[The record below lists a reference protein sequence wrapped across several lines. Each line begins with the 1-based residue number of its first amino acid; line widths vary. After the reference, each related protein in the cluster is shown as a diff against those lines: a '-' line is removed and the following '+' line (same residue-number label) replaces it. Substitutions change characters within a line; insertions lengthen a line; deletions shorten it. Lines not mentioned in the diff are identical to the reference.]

1 METDSVTGSV
11 ASLNITKTE
20 LTEEKTRQNIMD
32 RGYAW
37 VIMIAVF
44 AMFFFSALLSSTST
58 LIYQELI
65 VRFELSAAIASW
77 ILSLPNGIMFLGSP
91 LVALLYQKLSHRVV
105 AMTGVILITLGL
117 LLEGFAT
124 GLWMLYAGSV
134 SIGVGACMLYMSS
147 FIILPMYFS
156 RKRSM
161 AMSFV
166 LCGYDIGSMFYPP
179 LVTQGF
185 CTIGYTQTMIC
196 LACCV
201 LQIVVTS
208 ALYRPQPVD
217 DKSVDTDN
225 EPKPKC
231 ISLLKIFGVNLLGRP
246 ILLLFMVLIASV
258 HCAFLGFPLFVLG
271 LAIEVADMTP
281 NEIALAL
288 SIGAFCGFLKLPFG
302 ICLDL
307 LRLKLYRTYIFCS
320 GNIVFA
326 LFAIAMALMSNSVS
340 FTIFY
345 TLHAV
350 VVSCTYSQYI
360 TVLGDMVTIKELQ
373 NAIVL
378 TRTVSGISLLIV
390 PPAIGRI
397 KDIWD
402 SFQYGIILMSLLHI
416 GVVIVFVLV
425 YFCWNK
431 KNRKT
436 ENPNGEH
443 S

>member
-1 METDSVTGSV
+1 MGSV
-11 ASLNITKTE
+11 ASLNITITE
-20 LTEEKTRQNIMD
+20 PTEEKTRPKFMD

-44 AMFFFSALLSSTST
+44 AMFLFSALFSSIST
-58 LIYQELI
+58 LIYQQFL
-65 VRFELSAAIASW
+65 VRFDLSAATASW
-77 ILSLPNGIMFLGSP
+77 ILSLPSSIRFLASP
-91 LVALLYQKLSHRVV
+91 LIALLYQKLSYRVV
-105 AMTGVILITLGL
+105 AMTGVILQTLGL
-117 LLEGFAT
+117 LLYGFAT

-134 SIGVGACMLYMSS
+134 SIGVGGCMLMMSS
-147 FIILPMYFS
+147 FIIVPMYFS

-166 LCGYDIGSMFYPP
+166 LCGHDTGAMFYPQ

-185 CTIGYTQTMIC
+185 STIGYTQTMIF
-196 LACCV
+196 LAGGV
-201 LQIVVTS
+201 LQIMVTS

-217 DKSVDTDN
+217 DKPVDTDN
-225 EPKPKC
+225 EPKPKL
-231 ISLLKIFGVNLLGRP
+231 INLLKIFGVNLLGRP
-246 ILLLFMVLIASV
+246 ILLLFMMFIASI
-258 HCAFLGFPLFVLG
+258 HCLIIGVALFLSG

-302 ICLDL
+302 MCLDL
-307 LRLKLYRTYIFCS
+307 PRLKLYRTYIFCS
-320 GNIVFA
+320 GNIVFT
-326 LFAIAMALMSNSVS
+326 LFAIAMAITSNSVS
-340 FTIFY
+340 FTVFY
-345 TLHAV
+345 TLYLAV
-350 VVSCTYSQYI
+350 LSCTYSQYI

-373 NAIVL
+373 NAIAL

-416 GVVIVFVLV
+416 VIVIVFVLV

-431 KNRKT
+431 KNSKA
-436 ENPNGEH
+436 EKVNGEH
-443 S
+443 E